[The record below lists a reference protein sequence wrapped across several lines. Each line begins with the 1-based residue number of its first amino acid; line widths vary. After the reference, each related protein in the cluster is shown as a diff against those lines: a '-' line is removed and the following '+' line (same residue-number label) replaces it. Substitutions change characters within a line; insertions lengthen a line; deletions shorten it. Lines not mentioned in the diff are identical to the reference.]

1 MIPYGKQEITEA
13 DIKAV
18 VEVLKSD
25 FLTQGPVIPA
35 FESAVAN
42 YCGAKHSVAVNS
54 ATSAL
59 HIACRALGVGNGD
72 VVWTSP
78 ISFVA
83 SSNCALYCGANIDF
97 VDINPKTYNLSVEK
111 LEQKLIEADKQDRLP
126 KVVIPVHLTGQSCE
140 MEKIHSLSK
149 KYGFKIIE
157 DASHAIGG
165 RYQDRPV
172 GCCQYS
178 DITVFSFH
186 PVKIITTAEGG
197 MALTNDKDLADKLSL
212 LRSHGVA
219 RDPALMQ
226 NNDHGPW
233 YYEQIDLGF
242 NYRLTDLQAALGLS
256 QLERLDEY
264 VSQRHELSKR
274 YNIALENLPLILPWQ
289 HPETYSGLHLYVIC
303 LKLDEINKTYR
314 EVFEELRTKGI
325 GVNLHYIPIHTQPFY
340 QTLGFKWG
348 DYPAAEKYYSEAI
361 SLPMF
366 PILKEQEFNAV
377 IESVKQII
385 F

>member
-25 FLTQGPVIPA
+25 FITQGPVIPA

-111 LEQKLIEADKQDRLP
+111 LEEKLIEADKHDRLP

-165 RYQDRPV
+165 RYKDRPV

-197 MALTNDKDLADKLSL
+197 MALTNDRGLADKLSL
-212 LRSHGVA
+212 LRSHGVT

-226 NNDHGPW
+226 NNDRGPW

-264 VSQRHELSKR
+264 VSQRHELSKK
-274 YNIALENLPLILPWQ
+274 YNVALENLSLILPWQ
-289 HPETYSGLHLYVIC
+289 HPETYSGLHLYVIR
-303 LKLDEINKTYR
+303 LKLDEINKTHR
-314 EVFEELRTKGI
+314 EVFESLRTKGI
-325 GVNLHYIPIHTQPFY
+325 GVNLHYIPIHTQLFY
-340 QTLGFKWG
+340 QALGFKWG
-348 DYPAAEKYYSEAI
+348 DYPEAEKYYGEAI

-366 PILKEQEFNAV
+366 PTLEKQDEV
-377 IESVKQII
+377 IQTVTKVVSS
-385 F
+385 

>member
-25 FLTQGPVIPA
+25 FITQGPVIPA

-111 LEQKLIEADKQDRLP
+111 LEEKLIEADKHDRLP

-197 MALTNDKDLADKLSL
+197 MALTNDRGLADKLSL
-212 LRSHGVA
+212 LRSHGVT

-226 NNDHGPW
+226 NNDRGPW

-264 VSQRHELSKR
+264 VSQRHELSKK
-274 YNIALENLPLILPWQ
+274 YNVALENLSLILPWQ
-289 HPETYSGLHLYVIC
+289 HPETYSGLHLYVIR
-303 LKLDEINKTYR
+303 LKLDEINKTHR
-314 EVFEELRTKGI
+314 EVFESLRTKGI
-325 GVNLHYIPIHTQPFY
+325 GVNLHYIPIHTQLFY
-340 QTLGFKWG
+340 QALGFKWG
-348 DYPAAEKYYSEAI
+348 DYPEAEKYYGEAI

-366 PILKEQEFNAV
+366 PTLEKQDEV
-377 IESVKQII
+377 IQTVTKVVSS
-385 F
+385 